1 MRLYN
6 HTNAH
11 TEQTQPENK
20 MKRIIDTYEARA
32 KLIKIMQS
40 NEITEAEL
48 AKLDSICQDL
58 LKLDRVEGSEFDL
71 LND

>member
-1 MRLYN
+1 
-6 HTNAH
+6 
-11 TEQTQPENK
+11 